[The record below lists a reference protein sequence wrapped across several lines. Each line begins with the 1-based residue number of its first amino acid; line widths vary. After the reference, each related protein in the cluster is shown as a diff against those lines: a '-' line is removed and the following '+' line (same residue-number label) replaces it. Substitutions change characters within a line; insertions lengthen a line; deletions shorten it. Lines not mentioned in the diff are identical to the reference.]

1 MLRSKGVTAVGR
13 PAQLGP
19 SLQQLKVIDAMHPGV
34 IFCPVET
41 PLRVVARM
49 MATYRVHAIIV
60 TAQGSDELPDG
71 SLWGVVSD
79 VDVMQAAHAGD
90 LDEQFAGKLAGTP
103 ALMVATTEPLTRAV
117 ELMVEHEVTHLVVV
131 EQRSMRPIGVLS
143 TLDVAR
149 ALAGFPSSLPS

>member
-1 MLRSKGVTAVGR
+1 MTATLI
-13 PAQLGP
+13 PAQFGP
-19 SLQQLKVIDAMHPGV
+19 SLQQLRVIDAMHPGV
-34 IFCPVET
+34 ISCPTET
-41 PLRVVARM
+41 PLRAVARM

-60 TAQGSDELPDG
+60 TAHDSDDLPDG

-79 VDVMQAAHAGD
+79 VDVMRAAQAGD
-90 LDEQFAGKLAGTP
+90 LDEQVAGKLAATP

-117 ELMVEHEVTHLVVV
+117 QLMVEHEVTHLVVV

-149 ALAGFPSSLPS
+149 ALAGYP